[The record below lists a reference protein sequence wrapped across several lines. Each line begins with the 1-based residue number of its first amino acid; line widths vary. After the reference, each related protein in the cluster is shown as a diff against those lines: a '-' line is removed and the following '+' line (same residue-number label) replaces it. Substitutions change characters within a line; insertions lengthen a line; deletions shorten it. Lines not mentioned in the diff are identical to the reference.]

1 MAQRRRRDD
10 QIGLR
15 EGVPRLAAFL
25 DQQPPFEH
33 DVFADGQD
41 ALLDIGRTLCASQSL
56 SSARLLA
63 SATSSMP
70 KRISAKVTALT

>member
-1 MAQRRRRDD
+1 M
-10 QIGLR
+10 
-15 EGVPRLAAFL
+15 PRLTAFL

-33 DVFADGQD
+33 DVFGDGQTRSSN
-41 ALLDIGRTLCASQSL
+41 IGRTLCASQSL